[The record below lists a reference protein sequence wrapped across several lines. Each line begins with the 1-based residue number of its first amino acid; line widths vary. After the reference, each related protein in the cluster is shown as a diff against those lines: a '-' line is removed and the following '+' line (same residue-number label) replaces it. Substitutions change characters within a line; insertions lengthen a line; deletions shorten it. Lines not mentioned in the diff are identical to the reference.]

1 MSQVFTQA
9 SQPRRG
15 GGTEKF
21 VDALIKFR
29 QKHPDSL
36 DDVSETSRKAV
47 ITNLR
52 ILNNDNKWVLLS
64 LLFLI
69 F

>member
-1 MSQVFTQA
+1 MMSQAFTQT

-29 QKHPDSL
+29 QKHPDNLNS
-36 DDVSETSRKAV
+36 VSETSKNAV
-47 ITNLR
+47 ITNLG
-52 ILNNDNKWVLLS
+52 ILNNDNKWVIYS
-64 LLFLI
+64 KI
-69 F
+69 